1 MKTPAAALKL
11 AVLASLVGLLTSG
24 CAGTGSAGDMVKAYE
39 PTSVLV
45 QWRKG
50 RPESCGGVQHAYGCA
65 KISHQ
70 GSLCVIELP
79 EDAPDWALA
88 HEFKHCFG
96 YVHKH
101 EDRPQ
106 LAAVLR
112 QLKAQ
117 AIAMPE

>member
-1 MKTPAAALKL
+1 MQTLAAALKVAIL
-11 AVLASLVGLLTSG
+11 APVLGLLTAG
-24 CAGTGSAGDMVKAYE
+24 CAGSGADLVKVSE

-45 QWRKG
+45 QWR
-50 RPESCGGVQHAYGCA
+50 RASPESCGEARHAYGCA

-70 GSLCVIELP
+70 GAICVIELP

-101 EDRPQ
+101 GARPQ
-106 LAAVLR
+106 FAASPG
-112 QLKAQ
+112 K
-117 AIAMPE
+117 